1 MKPDPVSANEIRLNV
16 RESLNQLTRL
26 QEQGRV
32 VMTRDRYN
40 PDWTESQKALD
51 AATDALAL
59 ALDAMLWM
67 ETLPHADGGYPPLVD
82 EGEIDT

>member
-1 MKPDPVSANEIRLNV
+1 
-16 RESLNQLTRL
+16 
-26 QEQGRV
+26 
-32 VMTRDRYN
+32 MTRDRYN
-40 PDWTESQKALD
+40 PDWTDSQKALE

-82 EGEIDT
+82 ETAIDT